1 MCMDLADITVALEAP
16 VDITEAPV
24 VLDLAGIIVPQWAV
38 VGTIDLLWVVV
49 GIVLPITV
57 AAAAA
62 CSP

>member
-1 MCMDLADITVALEAP
+1 MDLADITVALEAP

-24 VLDLAGIIVPQWAV
+24 VLVLAGIIIVPRWAG
-38 VGTIDLLWVVV
+38 VGTTDLLWVVV
-49 GIVLPITV
+49 GIVLPTTV

>member
-1 MCMDLADITVALEAP
+1 MDLADITVALEAP
-16 VDITEAPV
+16 V
-24 VLDLAGIIVPQWAV
+24 VLDLAGIIIPRWAV

-62 CSP
+62 CSL

>member
-1 MCMDLADITVALEAP
+1 MDLADITVALEAP

-24 VLDLAGIIVPQWAV
+24 VLDLAGIIIVPRWAV

-62 CSP
+62 CSL

>member
-1 MCMDLADITVALEAP
+1 MDLADITVALEAP
-16 VDITEAPV
+16 V
-24 VLDLAGIIVPQWAV
+24 VLDLAGIIPRWAV